1 MSPLRRRDFRLV
13 LVAIGVSALGDVIGL
28 IPLALHVHDTTGSG
42 LAVSARF
49 IAMWGPIV
57 VAAGLAGRLADRVE
71 SRALVLWVSL
81 AQAVVVAG
89 LAFATG
95 SLAAVLVLTALLG
108 LGTAI
113 GAPAEFALVPVAAGE
128 DQLAVANGH
137 VETVRYAGL
146 TAGPLV
152 GGLLAAIGAT
162 RAALL
167 IDAASFL
174 VVAASVWALR
184 VRRPGHGSERASGA
198 ADTTGVFA
206 ALAVDRELAV
216 TVAGA
221 VTSLAFMSI
230 SMTAEVF
237 FAKDVLHAGDLGYG
251 VLITAWTVG
260 MVLGAM
266 TLPRR
271 VSPGR
276 LAFAALIAVA
286 IQGAG
291 IALAAGIAVIT
302 VAVAG
307 FLTGGAAHGA
317 KNVLMRTLIHQRVPE
332 HRRGRAYAAYNA
344 LRDATEMLALAA
356 GGTLVTLAGARLSLL
371 LAGIGPIVVAA
382 LALPV
387 LSRRRARRRDHSE
400 LGAVVTVGDP

>member
-42 LAVSARF
+42 LAVSALF

-276 LAFAALIAVA
+276 LAF
-286 IQGAG
+286 GADRRRDPG
-291 IALAAGIAVIT
+291 SRDRARRRHRG
-302 VAVAG
+302 
-307 FLTGGAAHGA
+307 H
-317 KNVLMRTLIHQRVPE
+317 
-332 HRRGRAYAAYNA
+332 HRRGRR
-344 LRDATEMLALAA
+344 LPDRRC
-356 GGTLVTLAGARLSLL
+356 GARRQERPHANAHPPARTRAPTRPRIRRLQRTTRRNRN
-371 LAGIGPIVVAA
+371 ARPRGRRHARDT
-382 LALPV
+382 
-387 LSRRRARRRDHSE
+387 RRRATVTPPRGHRADRRRGTRAPRALPPSCS
-400 LGAVVTVGDP
+400 